1 MKIITFHLKGKMAQ
15 FRRYYSNSSALSY
28 SIPPRTTVVGIIA
41 GLLGFERDS
50 YYELFSLDRCKIA
63 VGIRSRIKK
72 NMQKLNLLMIKGPND
87 LNASQEHHSQT
98 ATELVIPE
106 DIKSGAIDYQI
117 WFHHEDN
124 QLMERF
130 SSLFSNVGYKSNG
143 ISLALGTAQN
153 IGWLESTEIL
163 TGIEKNDVEREVPI
177 QSVVPFKLVE
187 RLAFRDEKYW
197 LLKEDIPFAFDHGR
211 RLKKKGIVII
221 NLEPGPIYAH
231 VKRFVSLENG
241 ENIIWLE

>member
-41 GLLGFERDS
+41 GLLGYERDS
-50 YYELFSLDRCKIA
+50 YYELFSLERCKIA

-117 WFHHEDN
+117 WFHHEDHK
-124 QLMERF
+124 LMSDF
-130 SSLFSNVGYKSNG
+130 SSLFSNVGYKSYG
-143 ISLALGTAQN
+143 VSLALGTAQN
-153 IGWLESTEIL
+153 IGWLESAETL
-163 TGIEKNDVEREVPI
+163 TGNEKSDGGEVPI
-177 QSVVPFKLVE
+177 QSVIPFKFVE
-187 RLAFRDEKYW
+187 RLTFQEEKYR
-197 LLKEDIPFAFDHGR
+197 LMKEDIPLAFDRHR
-211 RLKKKGIVII
+211 RLKAKGNVII
-221 NLEPGPIYAH
+221 NMEPSPIYAH
-231 VKRFVSLENG
+231 VTRFVSLENG